1 MSNLNPGKAISR
13 MFTPGKAISRM
24 FTLPSA
30 PKTPATPKPDDQA
43 VQTAAVEAAQRRN
56 RARGYRSTILSQL
69 LSGNESPGAGSGQP
83 LRTTIG
89 S

>member
-1 MSNLNPGKAISR
+1 MSNINPGKAIQR
-13 MFTPGKAISRM
+13 I

-30 PKTPATPKPDDQA
+30 PKTPKTPATDDTA

-56 RARGYRSTILSQL
+56 RARGFRSTILSQL
-69 LSGNESPGAGSGQP
+69 LSGNESQGAGSGQP

>member
-1 MSNLNPGKAISR
+1 MSNINPGKAIR
-13 MFTPGKAISRM
+13 RM

-56 RARGYRSTILSQL
+56 RARGFRSTILSQL
-69 LSGNESPGAGSGQP
+69 LSGNESQGAGSGQP

>member
-1 MSNLNPGKAISR
+1 MSNINPGKAIQ
-13 MFTPGKAISRM
+13 RM
-24 FTLPSA
+24 FTLPSS
-30 PKTPATPKPDDQA
+30 PKPSATPKVDDSA

-69 LSGNESPGAGSGQP
+69 LSGNESSAGGGSSP

>member
-1 MSNLNPGKAISR
+1 MSNINTGKAIQ
-13 MFTPGKAISRM
+13 RM

-30 PKTPATPKPDDQA
+30 PKTPKTPATDDNA

-56 RARGYRSTILSQL
+56 RSRGFRSTILSQL
-69 LSGNESPGAGSGQP
+69 LSGNESQGAGSGQP

>member
-1 MSNLNPGKAISR
+1 MSNINPGKAISR
-13 MFTPGKAISRM
+13 MFTI
-24 FTLPSA
+24 PST
-30 PKTPATPKPDDQA
+30 PKTPATPKVDDSA

-56 RARGYRSTILSQL
+56 RARGFRSTILSQL
-69 LSGNESPGAGSGQP
+69 LSGNESSARGGGDSP

>member
-1 MSNLNPGKAISR
+1 MSNINPGKAIQR
-13 MFTPGKAISRM
+13 MV
-24 FTLPSA
+24 TLPSSPKT
-30 PKTPATPKPDDQA
+30 PKTPALDDNA

-56 RARGYRSTILSQL
+56 RSRGFRSTILSQL
-69 LSGNESPGAGSGQP
+69 LSGNESQGAGSGQP

>member
-1 MSNLNPGKAISR
+1 MSNIDPGKAISR
-13 MFTPGKAISRM
+13 L
-24 FTLPSA
+24 FTLPSS
-30 PKTPATPKPDDQA
+30 PKTTPTPKVDDQA

-56 RARGYRSTILSQL
+56 RARGFRSTILSQL
-69 LSGNESPGAGSGQP
+69 LSGNESTAGGGASP

>member
-1 MSNLNPGKAISR
+1 MSNINPGKAIQR
-13 MFTPGKAISRM
+13 MFTI
-24 FTLPSA
+24 PSS
-30 PKTPATPKPDDQA
+30 PKPPAAPQVSDQS

-69 LSGNESPGAGSGQP
+69 LSGNESQGAGSGQP

>member
-1 MSNLNPGKAISR
+1 MSNINPGKAIQ
-13 MFTPGKAISRM
+13 RM
-24 FTLPSA
+24 FTLPSSN
-30 PKTPATPKPDDQA
+30 KTPSTPKVDDNA
-43 VQTAAVEAAQRRN
+43 VQQAAVEAAQRRN

-69 LSGNESPGAGSGQP
+69 LSGNESQGASSASAQP

>member
-1 MSNLNPGKAISR
+1 MKNVNPGK
-13 MFTPGKAISRM
+13 MISRM
-24 FTLPSA
+24 FTLPSP
-30 PKTPATPKPDDQA
+30 PKTPTTPKPDDQA

-69 LSGNESPGAGSGQP
+69 LSGNESTGAGSGQP

>member
-1 MSNLNPGKAISR
+1 MSNINPGKAIE
-13 MFTPGKAISRM
+13 RM
-24 FTLPSA
+24 FTLPSS
-30 PKTPATPKPDDQA
+30 PKTPKTPGLDTNA

-56 RARGYRSTILSQL
+56 RSRGFRSTILSQL
-69 LSGNESPGAGSGQP
+69 LSGNESQGAGSGQP

>member
-1 MSNLNPGKAISR
+1 MSNINPGKAIR
-13 MFTPGKAISRM
+13 RM
-24 FTLPSA
+24 FTLPSLPSP
-30 PKTPATPKPDDQA
+30 PKTPKTPGLDTNA

-56 RARGYRSTILSQL
+56 RSRGFRSTILSQL
-69 LSGNESPGAGSGQP
+69 LSGNESQGAGSGQP